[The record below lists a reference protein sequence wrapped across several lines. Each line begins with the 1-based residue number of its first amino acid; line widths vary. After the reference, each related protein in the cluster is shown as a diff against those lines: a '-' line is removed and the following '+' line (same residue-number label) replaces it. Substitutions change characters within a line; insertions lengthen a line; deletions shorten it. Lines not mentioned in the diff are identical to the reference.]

1 MLITSCLKFFLFL
14 YYAFQFEPVSNE
26 CSSQI
31 KIRQL
36 LSVSHHSL
44 TLSWRRSLSYRNSTL
59 FCREN
64 LWTGFYRR
72 GTSVKKELNSR
83 RFLTIL
89 TGKTRV
95 FFNSAQEWLVGC
107 FWLFHM
113 FIQSIKFYYTFH
125 YHVPKV
131 QMIKKCYSSNRQ

>member
-1 MLITSCLKFFLFL
+1 MLVTSCLKFFPFL

-36 LSVSHHSL
+36 LSVSEKI
-44 TLSWRRSLSYRNSTL
+44 L

-113 FIQSIKFYYTFH
+113 FIQSIKFYFTFH